1 MILYEQGGEV
11 VNERIAEVRKRAGLT
26 QGQFA
31 ERIGL
36 TRNYMWMIEKGER
49 TPSDRTIADIC
60 REFAVNESWLRTG
73 EGEMPMNLDKQKKI
87 AAFVGDLM
95 REENGSFKAQLIEML
110 SEMGPDEWALLE
122 KMARRLTGR

>member
-1 MILYEQGGEV
+1 M
-11 VNERIAEVRKRAGLT
+11 NERIAEVRKRAGLT